1 MKKKIFGASALFC
14 IILSACTFA
23 NSFTKTIQYT
33 GSFKDVD
40 KTMWYAQGICDVFEL
55 GIMDGISDDLFD
67 IDSELSTSQAIT
79 IAARLHSIYNN
90 TQIPDVSDSK
100 NWYDKYV
107 DYCIFNEI
115 ISETTYVNYS
125 RPILSCEMI
134 SLLANAL
141 PDSFYKKINDVKEIL
156 DVPENTGFANDVF
169 LFYNAGILC
178 GNDDYGTFLPTESL
192 TRSRA
197 ATIISRIALPENRQR
212 FTLLEQQEHYDI
224 GTVLKIFSY
233 QTKKDTLDSINLIS
247 VDGFDITGAMYR
259 YYSYVYNGNKS
270 KIEQAL
276 RDSVGLIRLAQD
288 NTINIT
294 RSELCDMLTSYYTSK
309 TAFFSSGSYYSALE
323 SNRLS
328 DCVFAFL
335 TVTNELVPILTE
347 HFNAH
352 DTVDNF
358 STAFSKLT
366 SSFDVSYVSN
376 FDNLASIID

>member
-1 MKKKIFGASALFC
+1 MKKIFFGAYVLFC
-14 IILSACTFA
+14 IILSVCTFA
-23 NSFTKTIQYT
+23 NGFTKTIQYT
-33 GSFKDVD
+33 GTFKDVD
-40 KTMWYAQGICDVFEL
+40 KTMWYAQGIHDVFEL
-55 GIMDGISDDLFD
+55 GIMDGVSDDLFD
-67 IDSELSTSQAIT
+67 IDSQLSVSQAIT

-90 TQIPDVSDSK
+90 TKIPDVTDSK

-107 DYCIFNEI
+107 NYCIFNEI
-115 ISETTYVNYS
+115 ISDTTFVNYS
-125 RPILSCEMI
+125 RPILSYEMV
-134 SLLANAL
+134 SLLSKAL
-141 PDSFYKKINDVKEIL
+141 PDTFFNKINDINGIL
-156 DVPENTGFANDVF
+156 DVPQNSGFANDVF

-192 TRSRA
+192 TRGRA
-197 ATIISRIALPENRQR
+197 ATIISRIALPENRQK
-212 FTLLEQQEHYDI
+212 FTLLEQLPHYDI

-233 QTKKDTLDSINLIS
+233 QTKKDTLDSINLMS

-335 TVTNELVPILTE
+335 TVTNKLIPILTE
-347 HFNAH
+347 HFNTH
-352 DTVDNF
+352 DTTDNF
-358 STAFSKLT
+358 SNAFSKLT
-366 SSFDVSYVSN
+366 SSFDISYVSN
-376 FDNLASIID
+376 FNNLASVID